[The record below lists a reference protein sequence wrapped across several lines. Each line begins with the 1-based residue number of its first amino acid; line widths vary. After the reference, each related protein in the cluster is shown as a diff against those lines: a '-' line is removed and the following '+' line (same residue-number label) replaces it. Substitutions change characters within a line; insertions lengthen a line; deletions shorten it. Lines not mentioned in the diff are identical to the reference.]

1 MYTNTIKIKR
11 SPIKAAALISS
22 PTQNKLMEK
31 IVKSNMQK
39 PRSDSKENA
48 KDKLKVLQPKIKN
61 DENVNSNVI
70 IKITPPEVKEKDE
83 IVYLAKIK
91 SSLKIK
97 NIEESIACL
106 KSTLYD
112 TDAVVTNL
120 KSTIFNILQSLSK
133 QQQ

>member
-39 PRSDSKENA
+39 PRSASKETI
-48 KDKLKVLQPKIKN
+48 KEKLKVLQPQIKN
-61 DENVNSNVI
+61 DENINSNVI
-70 IKITPPEVKEKDE
+70 IKITPPEAKEKDE
-83 IVYLAKIK
+83 INYLIKNK

-133 QQQ
+133 LQQ